1 MRGQSA
7 NGQGANGPGAVGEA
21 PRRLPERARERFRER
36 VPETVG
42 RALATL
48 PATLFVTFVL
58 LASAGCEQ
66 DFLTEGPDA
75 RCTEVGAQCVLP
87 DGPLGVCESIAC
99 GEGES
104 PPCFVCTPQH

>member
-1 MRGQSA
+1 MRGR
-7 NGQGANGPGAVGEA
+7 GAVEEGWKCLA
-21 PRRLPERARERFRER
+21 ERSRERYIER
-36 VPETVG
+36 VPERVG
-42 RALATL
+42 RSLVSRRAKFRTSLG
-48 PATLFVTFVL
+48 ATLFATFVL
-58 LASAGCEQ
+58 LAIAGCEQ
-66 DFLTEGPDA
+66 DFLAEGPDA